1 MLGGLSSWKQSQHLK
16 IQCRDFPKVQ
26 WLRLL
31 LLQGAHRWVPSLVGE
46 LRSHLLLGQISV
58 CVYIYIYGGSDG
70 KQSACNGGDLGS
82 VTRSERSPGEGNG
95 NPLQY
100 SCLDNSTDR
109 GACQATVHGITKSQT
124 RLSD

>member
-1 MLGGLSSWKQSQHLK
+1 MVKTASAAGGTQVGSTPGRGTK
-16 IQCRDFPKVQ
+16 IP
-26 WLRLL
+26 
-31 LLQGAHRWVPSLVGE
+31 LVAWPN
-46 LRSHLLLGQISV
+46 ICV
-58 CVYIYIYGGSDG
+58 CVYIYGGSDG

-82 VTRSERSPGEGNG
+82 VTGSERSPGGGNG